1 MNSEAYIQH
10 EAVEWFRNEFA
21 PQFDPAPIIAQ
32 VRNENSQAH
41 INTGLLPGH
50 SDLVI
55 YSQPFGVLFVETKT
69 PQAKEYSY
77 ELQKHAVPHFLC
89 VNGYIVPLDKRLSLK
104 QAEFALRVQNLGF
117 PYAMFDSLEGFQ
129 RIVHQNFENDC
140 ESGVTLPIQEFGAA
154 FETPPATKNEI

>member
-1 MNSEAYIQH
+1 MNSEAYIQF

-41 INTGLLPGH
+41 LNTGLLPGH

-55 YSQPFGVLFVETKT
+55 YAQPFGVAFIETKT

-77 ELQKHAVPHFLC
+77 DLHKHAVLHFLC
-89 VNGYIVPLDKRLSLK
+89 VNGYTVPLDKRLSLK
-104 QAEFALRVQNLGF
+104 QAEFALRVTQLGF
-117 PYAMFDSLEGFQ
+117 NYAMFDSLEGFQ
-129 RIVHQNFENDC
+129 KIVKDA
-140 ESGVTLPIQEFGAA
+140 FGLN
-154 FETPPATKNEI
+154 KKL